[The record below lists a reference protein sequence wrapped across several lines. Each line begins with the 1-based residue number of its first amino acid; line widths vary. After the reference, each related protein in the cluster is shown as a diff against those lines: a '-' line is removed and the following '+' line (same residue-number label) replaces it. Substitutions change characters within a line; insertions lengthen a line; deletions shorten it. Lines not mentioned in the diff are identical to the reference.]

1 MVHQHTL
8 WYLYHLEIWSNI
20 DVNMCIFN
28 QIVINIKIIITIVN
42 ENNSD
47 TDESNVSIKCAFLI
61 NLKPNER

>member
-1 MVHQHTL
+1 
-8 WYLYHLEIWSNI
+8 
-20 DVNMCIFN
+20 MCIFN